1 LRVAAEEGDAG
12 APDAAAPRDRLYQS
26 VKLPPALRRRLR
38 ICAALLEKEIS
49 ELVEEAIGRYL
60 DEVDRQRRAQGLGP
74 IPDG

>member
-1 LRVAAEEGDAG
+1 VAAEEGGG
-12 APDAAAPRDRLYQS
+12 ARAPEDAAPRDRLYQT

-49 ELVEEAIGRYL
+49 EVVEEAIGRYL
-60 DEVDRQRRAQGLGP
+60 DEVDRARRAQGLGP